1 MSRWN
6 LILKVECQKLSQRD
20 FLAESLLR
28 VVHTGGSQAAGG
40 QTETGMEST
49 MSEQALK
56 DLLIEEL
63 QDTYSAETQILQAL
77 PKMADA
83 ASSQELK
90 QAFQSHLQETQ
101 GQVRRLDQIFQT
113 LNANPGGNTC
123 EATQGL
129 IEEAEEI
136 IGEGHPPEVLD
147 VALIMAA
154 QKVEHYEI
162 ASYGS
167 LRSLAQSCGLNDVA
181 RLLDETLAEEK
192 AADQKLNQ
200 LAEGGINDRA
210 IKAA

>member
-1 MSRWN
+1 
-6 LILKVECQKLSQRD
+6 
-20 FLAESLLR
+20 
-28 VVHTGGSQAAGG
+28 
-40 QTETGMEST
+40 
-49 MSEQALK
+49 MSEQALRE
-56 DLLIEEL
+56 LLIEEL
-63 QDTYSAETQILQAL
+63 QDAYSAETQILEAL

-83 ASSQELK
+83 ASAQELK
-90 QAFQSHLQETQ
+90 QAFQTHRQETE
-101 GQVRRLDQIFQT
+101 GQVRRLEQVFQI
-113 LNANPGGNTC
+113 LKAEPGGNTC

-167 LRSLAQSCGLNDVA
+167 LRALAQTCGLSDVA
-181 RLLDETLAEEK
+181 QLLDETLAEEK
-192 AADQKLNQ
+192 ATDEKLNQ

-210 IKAA
+210 KAAA